1 MKIITGKVRFSYANV
16 WEPKSINGSEPKYSV
31 CIIISK
37 TDKETLKKIN
47 VAIVEAKREGIT
59 KFGDIIFD
67 NFKTPLRD
75 GDVDRPEDEAYAG
88 SYYINANSIIKP
100 GIVNKSVQAIIHQN
114 EFYSG
119 CFGRASII
127 FYAYCAEGNVG
138 IACGLQNLQ
147 KLEEG
152 EKLSTRSS
160 TEEDFG
166 AEEEDFLN

>member
-37 TDKETLKKIN
+37 TDSETLKKIN
-47 VAIVEAKREGIT
+47 AAVVEAKKEGIT

-67 NFKTPLRD
+67 NFKMPLRD
-75 GDVDRPEDEAYAG
+75 GDIDRPEDEAYVG
-88 SYYINANSIIKP
+88 SYFINANSIIKP
-100 GIVNKSVQAIIHQN
+100 EIVNKSVQVIIDQS

-119 CFGRASII
+119 CFGRASLV
-127 FYAYCAEGNVG
+127 FYAYNAEGNVG

-152 EKLSTRSS
+152 EKLSARSS
-160 TEEDFG
+160 AEDDFAVG
-166 AEEEDFLN
+166 EEDFLN